1 MERASILPC
10 LLPSDDEVFIGIK
23 YPSLEDTW
31 MNMSNSALENILVQ
45 LVRFHIATF
54 SFLHSGRESGRRNY
68 GSVRLSL
75 AGSSPSEEELHT
87 ATITSGPVLE
97 ETMWGVPDVKR
108 YFHASPW
115 NLSEESVSSLNP
127 SSPSGYRDYPA
138 YVAAFLRTYSHVI
151 RIHPRV
157 SFLTHVLPALDKA
170 IAKLEATDEH
180 VEPWVTRLRTEDT
193 LKGYLWHRD
202 IHFGNILV
210 DPENG
215 EWKAVLDWEF
225 AGVGVCLP
233 SFRFSPV
240 G

>member
-1 MERASILPC
+1 MERASVLPC
-10 LLPSDDEVFIGIK
+10 SLPFDDEFLTGIK

-31 MNMSNSALENILVQ
+31 MNMSDSALENILVQ

-54 SFLHSGRESGRRNY
+54 SFLDSRLVSERRNY

-75 AGSSPSEEELHT
+75 AGSSPSGEELHT
-87 ATITSGPVLE
+87 ATISSGPVLE
-97 ETMWGVPDVKR
+97 ETMWGVPDIKR

-115 NLSEESVSSLNP
+115 NLSEENISTLNP

-138 YVAAFLRTYSHVI
+138 YVAAFLRSYSHVI
-151 RIHPRV
+151 RIHPRAA
-157 SFLTHVLPALDKA
+157 FLTHLLPALDKA
-170 IAKLEATDEH
+170 IAKLEASDEH
-180 VEPWVTRLRTEDT
+180 AEPWVTRLRREDT

-210 DPENG
+210 DPDNG

-225 AGVGVCLP
+225 AGVGVCL
-233 SFRFSPV
+233 SYFRFPSV
-240 G
+240 